1 MPFVRPSVLALLL
14 TFVLAARCSAQPPG
28 PIVSDEAP
36 PTHSVLSRIDE
47 HFQSLVGWLTEVLL
61 YRVGAPIEQFVLKDH
76 VEIYVRNSGSSG
88 PFVAVDPQSFS
99 PKQIPL
105 SEAETLL
112 GAGKLVP
119 GHDANGKERP
129 YRAGR
134 SGNLLVEYL
143 TINVDTTS
151 KYVLVPDGAFHKVG
165 PKRRLLSD
173 KPGDILTRE
182 QVNELA
188 RLNQLKRAPVPPG
201 ERAIR
206 PDYIFVA
213 KSETQGFP
221 LVVLWLVLAG
231 LGFTIYLKGFN
242 VRGFYHA
249 IQVVR
254 GRYDNV
260 HEAGE
265 VTHFQ
270 ALASALSGTVGLG
283 NIAGVTI
290 AMTAGGPGAF
300 FWMIVCGLL
309 GMSSKFVECTLGV
322 KYRLVKPDGTVQ
334 GGPMQ
339 YLREGLAPMGPG
351 FATLGAV
358 LAVVFSVMCVLGSI
372 GGGNMFQANQSAAAV
387 LAVLEQSQNQRLL
400 ELNQEIAQ
408 AVAAEDFARASK
420 LESERREIRT
430 AMSEYSAWFRPL
442 YGVVL
447 SVMVA
452 VVILG
457 GIRRIASAS
466 EKIVPLMC
474 GTYILACLWIIA
486 KEYARIPELA
496 ASIFSEAFSGAAVGG
511 GVLGAAAIG
520 MQRAAFSN
528 EAGVGSA
535 AIAHSAARTN
545 EPVREGIVA
554 LLEPFIDTVVICSMT
569 ALVILITGAWD
580 NDAWVVG
587 LELKGSA
594 LTSQAFAH
602 EISWFPAVLAVA
614 TLLFAYSTIISWSYY
629 GERSWEHLFGAR
641 STVLYKILSVLCVFL
656 GAIVHLGSV
665 MDFSDMMILSMAF
678 PNVIGLFLLAPGV
691 KRDLNDYWRRYRSGE
706 FDTSK

>member
-1 MPFVRPSVLALLL
+1 MPFARPCVIALLL
-14 TFVLAARCSAQPPG
+14 ILVLAARGAAQSQEL
-28 PIVSDEAP
+28 IVPDEAP
-36 PTHSVLSRIDE
+36 PATSALARVDDR
-47 HFQSLVGWLTEVLL
+47 FQGLVSWLTKTLL
-61 YRVGAPIEQFVLKDH
+61 FRVGAPLEEFVLMDH
-76 VEIYVRNSGSSG
+76 VELYVRNAGSTD
-88 PFVAVDPQSFS
+88 PFVAVDPQASS

-119 GHDANGKERP
+119 GHDADGKERP
-129 YRAGR
+129 FRVGR

-143 TINVDTTS
+143 TINVDTKS
-151 KYVLVPDGAFHKVG
+151 KYVLVADGTFHKVG

-173 KPGDILTRE
+173 QPGDILTRE
-182 QVNELA
+182 QVDELA
-188 RLNQLKRAPVPPG
+188 RLNQLKRVPASASG
-201 ERAIR
+201 RDSR
-206 PDYIFVA
+206 PDYLFAV
-213 KSETQGFP
+213 KSETYGFP

-231 LGFTIYLKGFN
+231 LGFTVYLKGFN

-254 GRYDNV
+254 GKYDDP
-260 HEAGE
+260 HESGE

-300 FWMIVCGLL
+300 FWMMVCGLL

-351 FATLGAV
+351 FAKLGMV
-358 LAVVFSVMCVLGSI
+358 LAVVFSVMCVLGSF
-372 GGGNMFQANQSAAAV
+372 GGGNMFQANQSAAAM

-400 ELNQEIAQ
+400 KLNQEITQ
-408 AVAAEDFARASK
+408 AIEAEDFARASK

-430 AMSEYSAWFRPL
+430 AMSEYSAWFRPI
-442 YGVVL
+442 YGIVL
-447 SVMVA
+447 ALMVA

-496 ASIFSEAFSGAAVGG
+496 GSIFSEAFSGSAVGG
-511 GVLGAAAIG
+511 GVIGAAAIG

-535 AIAHSAARTN
+535 AIAHSAARTD
-545 EPVREGIVA
+545 EPVREGVVA

-594 LTSQAFAH
+594 LTSQAFAG
-602 EISWFPAVLAVA
+602 EISWFPIVLAIA

-641 STVLYKILSVLCVFL
+641 STVLYKVLSVTCVFL

-678 PNVIGLFLLAPGV
+678 PNVIGLLLLAPSV
-691 KRDLNDYWRRYRSGE
+691 KRDLDEYWRRYQAGE
-706 FDTSK
+706 FKILK